1 MDGRLAE
8 VNKQIRMI
16 VQDNI
21 KNISF
26 FWFLAPV
33 VVALVSF
40 WVVMTNMPEVY
51 GFWRDEVKAVLET
64 IALVLMGAAFLFSL
78 LRVVLTKGS
87 AFSIWLS
94 TLVLILLCREIHWDW
109 TSNGVY
115 IGVFFWA
122 AVGVWKYSLLK
133 EALSDRKTITL
144 LALVFFSYF
153 VGVTFDQQWWT
164 EAERMDKIGK
174 LAGEVVED
182 FGHICI
188 CMLLIVSSW
197 RTKRG

>member
-26 FWFLAPV
+26 FWFFAPV

-40 WVVMTNMPEVY
+40 WAVMTNMPEVY
-51 GFWRDEVKAVLET
+51 DSWWSGVKAVLET

-78 LRVVLTKGS
+78 LRIALTKGS
-87 AFSIWLS
+87 VFSIWLS
-94 TLVLILLCREIHWDW
+94 VLVLILLCREIHWDW

-115 IGVFFWA
+115 VGVFLWA
-122 AVGVWKYSLLK
+122 VAGVWKYSLLK

-182 FGHICI
+182 FGHVCV
-188 CMLLIVSSW
+188 CALLIVSSL
-197 RTKRG
+197 RRK